1 MLKRTIT
8 IILTSILVLSGA
20 AYCDTTSESVKN
32 KFTLNDLYKIA
43 EGHAESIKIA
53 EKTLYITQK
62 DRSRAFAVL
71 MPRFTAFGEYL
82 HGYSK
87 TDLTSTSHFRSNKV
101 TKSYGIRFD
110 QSFTLNG
117 KELIALKINADQIK
131 RDEFNLEKAK
141 EDYFFQVA
149 TAYYNVLQAEKIIKI
164 YEVNV
169 KRLKEHKNRVKTKLK
184 LEQVTK
190 TDLYRA
196 EAEYS
201 GAKTQ
206 LVQGINNYKYARAVL
221 LNLVNIPENF
231 ILEEPVNA
239 KQFTGTYKSLVDES
253 LKKRADYKAGAQ
265 EVKSAERNV
274 SFSRSSYWP
283 TVSFYGTYGKEDA
296 DEHNHTP
303 STSTYD
309 TDTDAASVGIKLA
322 FTIFDGGLRGAEV
335 DQAIAKKKI
344 SKLQH
349 QAKKKSIVLEIRKAY
364 LDLQSQISVLKSLKD
379 KLKSSRENY
388 EAVSQHYK
396 YGLKNSIDVMDA
408 NSLLIESERN
418 LSNAQFSYR
427 LALINIEY
435 VKGTFLK

>member
-53 EKTLYITQK
+53 EKSLYITQK

-71 MPRFTAFGEYL
+71 MPRFTAFGEYVNDV
-82 HGYSK
+82 SD
-87 TDLTSTSHFRSNKV
+87 TEIPSTTF
-101 TKSYGIRFD
+101 KSDKITTTYGIRFD

-131 RDEFNLEKAK
+131 RDGFNLEKAK

-149 TAYYNVLQAEKIIKI
+149 TAYYNVLQTEKIIKI

-169 KRLKEHKNRVKTKLK
+169 KRLREHKNRVKTKLK

-201 GAKTQ
+201 GAETD
-206 LVQGINNYKYARAVL
+206 LVKGINNHKYARAVL
-221 LNLVNIPENF
+221 LNLVNISESF
-231 ILEEPVNA
+231 LLEEPGDA
-239 KQFTGTYKSLVDES
+239 KQFTGTYQSLVNES
-253 LKKRADYKAGAQ
+253 LKNRADYKAGAQ
-265 EVKSAERNV
+265 DVKSAERNV
-274 SFSRSSYWP
+274 DFSRSSYWP
-283 TVSFYGTYGKEDA
+283 TVSIYGTYGKADA
-296 DEHNHTP
+296 DERNNDKP
-303 STSTYD
+303 DYTYD
-309 TDTDAASVGIKLA
+309 SDTDAHSLGVKFS

-335 DQAIAKKKI
+335 DQALAKKKM
-344 SKLQH
+344 SELQH
-349 QAKKKSIVLEIRKAY
+349 QAKKKSIILEIRKAY

-418 LSNAQFSYR
+418 LTNAQFSYR